1 MADLIVA
8 SPHAAIGLNVA
19 RSELPGPAAG
29 QFGCRSILLAVLL
42 SALITCNEAYGAEPN
57 YLTHDSPVEDSVLDN
72 KGIIGGGSP
81 PAAQAPRRP
90 ILTLPEGLA
99 PFWRDSSLDLKPRIY
114 HFDRQREGLADS
126 QAIAAGGALEYR
138 SGRWRDRVSVGATLY
153 TTQKIHGPQDKP
165 GAGLLKPVQQGFTVL
180 GEAFLNVRVAEQ
192 DHLRLF
198 RQSFNLP
205 YVNKN
210 DGRMIPNIHEAV
222 TLLNNEDPF
231 FNYVL
236 GHVSKI
242 KKRDSDEFIH
252 LSEAAGAEGTDN
264 GLSMAGVRFAFAEEA
279 NIGAINQYSWDVF
292 NTFFAEAN
300 GAWKV
305 IGNAAVRLSGQFTDQ
320 RSIGDELV
328 GSFDTYNVSL
338 KSAASA
344 RGAVLTLAYSHT
356 DDNAGIRSPY
366 GGYPGYL
373 SFMVKDFNRADEDA
387 WLRAT
392 ELRSNISSICPA
404 CPVMPAAIC
413 CRAPARL
420 CRSWFKRAA
429 RLSAML
435 AASSSTVACRCM
447 APPKDSASA

>member
-1 MADLIVA
+1 M
-8 SPHAAIGLNVA
+8 
-19 RSELPGPAAG
+19 
-29 QFGCRSILLAVLL
+29 
-42 SALITCNEAYGAEPN
+42 
-57 YLTHDSPVEDSVLDN
+57 
-72 KGIIGGGSP
+72 
-81 PAAQAPRRP
+81 
-90 ILTLPEGLA
+90 
-99 PFWRDSSLDLKPRIY
+99 W
-114 HFDRQREGLADS
+114 
-126 QAIAAGGALEYR
+126 
-138 SGRWRDRVSVGATLY
+138 DRVSVGATLY

-210 DGRMIPNIHEAV
+210 DSRMIPNIHEAV

-252 LSEAAGAEGTDN
+252 LSEAAGAEGTDK
-264 GLSMAGVRFAFAEEA
+264 GLSMAGVRFVFAEEA
-279 NIGAINQYSWDVF
+279 NIGAIDQYSWDIF

-344 RGAVLTLAYSHT
+344 GGAVLTLAYSHT

-373 SFMVKDFNRADEDA
+373 SLMVKDFNRADEDA
-387 WLRAT
+387 WLIGLSYDLA
-392 ELRSNISSICPA
+392 NIGWDGVSGFVNYASGDTPESGA
-404 CPVMPAAIC
+404 
-413 CRAPARL
+413 
-420 CRSWFKRAA
+420 
-429 RLSAML
+429 
-435 AASSSTVACRCM
+435 AASPDQDEFDFTLDYRPLEGLFEGFWLRARVAFVDQQG
-447 APPKDSASA
+447 ADATDVKDYRMILNYTIPLF